1 MTTENTQDSKQPA
14 IPPLPPAAGSAEML
28 ELPNDTK
35 IRFCNAFDAIKAHCI
50 LCKECDLYLR
60 WGDGDLCSTGKA
72 MIALEMCYTDTH
84 LCLEA
89 KQWREIAEDLIE
101 YSNPRVTKGAEYTAT
116 VQRANELRPPNDKL
130 TP

>member
-1 MTTENTQDSKQPA
+1 MTKPKPTFQTPPA

-28 ELPNDTK
+28 ELPNATK

-72 MIALEMCYTDTH
+72 MIALEMCYTDTSV
-84 LCLEA
+84 
-89 KQWREIAEDLIE
+89 K
-101 YSNPRVTKGAEYTAT
+101 V
-116 VQRANELRPPNDKL
+116 
-130 TP
+130 

>member
-1 MTTENTQDSKQPA
+1 MSNENTTTTEPQRPA
-14 IPPLPPAAGSAEML
+14 PLPPAAGSAEML

-72 MIALEMCYTDTH
+72 MIALEMCYTDTNV
-84 LCLEA
+84 
-89 KQWREIAEDLIE
+89 
-101 YSNPRVTKGAEYTAT
+101 SF
-116 VQRANELRPPNDKL
+116 PPNGELCRVRK
-130 TP
+130 TE

>member
-1 MTTENTQDSKQPA
+1 MSILGGRTDIAFNADKPMTKPTPTPETPPA

-28 ELPNDTK
+28 ELPNATK

-72 MIALEMCYTDTH
+72 MIALEMCYTDTSV
-84 LCLEA
+84 
-89 KQWREIAEDLIE
+89 K
-101 YSNPRVTKGAEYTAT
+101 V
-116 VQRANELRPPNDKL
+116 
-130 TP
+130 

>member
-1 MTTENTQDSKQPA
+1 MTKPTPTPETPPA

-28 ELPNDTK
+28 EATK

-72 MIALEMCYTDTH
+72 MIALEMCYTDTSV
-84 LCLEA
+84 
-89 KQWREIAEDLIE
+89 K
-101 YSNPRVTKGAEYTAT
+101 V
-116 VQRANELRPPNDKL
+116 
-130 TP
+130 

>member
-1 MTTENTQDSKQPA
+1 MSDYNHKVWCLANDWNGSKPCNCGA
-14 IPPLPPAAGSAEML
+14 PSELAAPAEML

-72 MIALEMCYTDTH
+72 MIALEMCYTDTSIVFPLNEKAH
-84 LCLEA
+84 LPAPAGKVERN
-89 KQWREIAEDLIE
+89 QTE
-101 YSNPRVTKGAEYTAT
+101 
-116 VQRANELRPPNDKL
+116 Q
-130 TP
+130 